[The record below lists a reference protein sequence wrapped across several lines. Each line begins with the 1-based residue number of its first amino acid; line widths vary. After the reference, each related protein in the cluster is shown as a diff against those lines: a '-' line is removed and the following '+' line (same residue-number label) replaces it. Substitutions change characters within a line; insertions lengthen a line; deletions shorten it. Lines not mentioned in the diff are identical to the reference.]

1 MSFKFLG
8 FRANICYLGRT
19 VGSLVVTA
27 RIFKLVLACVED
39 AGGAC
44 RPDRVQCK
52 EYTKKYCVTGKG
64 RADLECKWKDHAYER
79 TISAVKTV

>member
-27 RIFKLVLACVED
+27 RIFKLVLACVIE
-39 AGGAC
+39 GQVGSEGAN
-44 RPDRVQCK
+44 
-52 EYTKKYCVTGKG
+52 KG
-64 RADLECKWKDHAYER
+64 RDVAH
-79 TISAVKTV
+79 